1 MQSGNQTAVAKFELF
16 SHPALKL
23 FEQAVQIDCLQFSQ
37 PFVSTCATLITRL
50 KKNSTGKLADGEGWL
65 HKSWGQVK
73 GWSSVSF
80 ATKNL
85 KRAPFLP
92 GLFSNLLLDGT
103 PGIYMTKHLRPIFS
117 A

>member
-16 SHPALKL
+16 SRPALKL
-23 FEQAVQIDCLQFSQ
+23 FEQAVQIDCFQLSQ
-37 PFVSTCATLITRL
+37 PFVSTCATITTRL
-50 KKNSTGKLADGEGWL
+50 EKTLDWQLADGEGWL
-65 HKSWGQVK
+65 RRSWGQVK

-85 KRAPFLP
+85 KRNPFLP

-103 PGIYMTKHLRPIFS
+103 PGNHTTKHLSPIFS